1 MGTLYLD
8 AGYEALF
15 FYRKVED
22 EVCHQKAVSV
32 LGGNLAAQFITPNDE
47 TGGRAPDLLVLNPL
61 TKHFRFVECKG
72 KCERFTKS
80 QKGRFAE
87 IERYLNS
94 SSIASNVLSDSGR
107 EDLFPPLAAGQ
118 WIHIARLVPSSL
130 AH

>member
-47 TGGRAPDLLVLNPL
+47 TGGRAPDLLVLNHSL
-61 TKHFRFVECKG
+61 SILG
-72 KCERFTKS
+72 S
-80 QKGRFAE
+80 
-87 IERYLNS
+87 LNAR
-94 SSIASNVLSDSGR
+94 ASASASRRVKKDASR
-107 EDLFPPLAAGQ
+107 K
-118 WIHIARLVPSSL
+118 
-130 AH
+130 